1 MKRRPQ
7 SRTRAPVVRSPVDAA
22 SPYDGEVVANHD
34 GEWSRPVDRA
44 GGRPIAPFME
54 NGRLVVI
61 LSPIVAEYLDPL
73 WNISCQHFKSEEI
86 AL

>member
-1 MKRRPQ
+1 
-7 SRTRAPVVRSPVDAA
+7 
-22 SPYDGEVVANHD
+22 
-34 GEWSRPVDRA
+34 
-44 GGRPIAPFME
+44 ME